1 MVMLLSSEACFVL
14 AFASLIWGVVS
25 AVLITAAL
33 HQHGVRINYLF
44 MRVLLFR
51 YVHQYR
57 AITLKETGRVG
68 PLFYSFVIAMN
79 LALLAAVTGVVVRVG
94 FGF

>member
-1 MVMLLSSEACFVL
+1 MVMLLSSEACFIL
-14 AFASLIWGVVS
+14 AVASLIWGVVS
-25 AVLITAAL
+25 AVLIMAAL
-33 HQHGVRINYLF
+33 HRYGVKINYLF

-51 YVHQYR
+51 YVGQYR

-79 LALLAAVTGVVVRVG
+79 LALIAAITGLVVRAG
-94 FGF
+94 FGL